1 MFQIIDRT
9 RQGSKMKHA
18 IDRTLDFDRFSN
30 IMLDE
35 HKVRIPEQMFNIL
48 QAARDEIIQSNDG
61 MPLFNKTIRQV

>member
-1 MFQIIDRT
+1 
-9 RQGSKMKHA
+9 MKHA

-30 IMLDE
+30 IMLKE
-35 HKVRIPEQMFNIL
+35 HKVRIPKQMFNIL